1 MKKKLQFALVA
12 FAGLIYGQTVNAQV
26 TYDFD
31 SATPLTGITSQFSS
45 TLEAVA
51 GTATTSGSPAVSVP
65 LTGNTTNVL
74 HPLVFGASN
83 TGVADLDNFPTTNA
97 DCNVTW
103 KEYITTSSVQYKKG
117 VVLRGN
123 GQSGYSVGTATPTV
137 VAGLK
142 QGYYFMVQN
151 NVSGSVTF
159 RIFNVSSSTTLT
171 QLNPTASGIAVGV
184 TVGAPIWYRA
194 SVVGSTLKF
203 EYSTDGINFTTGAE
217 LTDATYS
224 SAGGTQLLYGI
235 GIAAKDY
242 YFDDI
247 VYKVGAP
254 STLGIPSV
262 SLNEKSILVFKKDNT
277 ININSSEMTIKSVQ
291 LFDVNGRVIAR
302 KNNVNALETSFTD
315 LTFGKGVILVQITG
329 TDNKVL
335 TRKLVN

>member
-1 MKKKLQFALVA
+1 MKRKLQYALVA
-12 FAGLIYGQTVNAQV
+12 VACLIYGQTVNAQV

-31 SATPLTGITSQFSS
+31 SATPLAGITSQFSS

-83 TGVADLDNFPTTNA
+83 TGVADLDNFPTTDA

-123 GQSGYSVGTATPTV
+123 GQSGYAVTSSATV

-142 QGYYFMVQN
+142 KGYYFMTQN

-159 RIFNVSSSTTLT
+159 RIFNVSDLPTLT
-171 QLNPTASGIAVGV
+171 QLNPTAGGIVVGV

-217 LTDATYS
+217 LTDTTYS

-242 YFDDI
+242 YFDNI
-247 VYKVGAP
+247 VYKAGAP
-254 STLGIPSV
+254 TLGIPSV
-262 SLNEKSILVFKKDNT
+262 SLNEKSIVVFKENNA
-277 ININSSEMTIKSVQ
+277 INITSSEMTIKSVQ
-291 LFDVNGRVIAR
+291 LFDVNGRVIAT
-302 KNNVNALETSFTD
+302 KNNVNALEISFSGQS
-315 LTFGKGVILVQITG
+315 FASGVILAKITG
-329 TDNKVL
+329 TDGKVV
-335 TRKLVN
+335 TKKLLY